1 MCNQPLIHSPFSI
14 GFKEKMAKKN
24 KKRPR
29 KRKRL
34 IADPKRQA
42 TDSLRGYRYQILHSV
57 KAWLDLDEGETLYL
71 EGVEDFDLVSDDTAI
86 VVQVKGT
93 QHNITLKS
101 QEVIKAINHYWEAR
115 TNHPDLTVKFR
126 FITRSKIGKERSKL
140 FEKDQ
145 KGLQLWSR
153 CSGDAQT
160 ITKVSE
166 FLKTQK
172 EISNEVKNFLK
183 QAEPQQIYEQLI
195 EPITW
200 ETDSKDAS
208 SVERSISDKVPLV
221 GKQYSIPIPSHD
233 TKKVV
238 DSLLTKALTVATQ
251 QENRELTQMHFLKI
265 FYEKAMQNVLNWYP
279 RHLDTLTEQ
288 TAALDNANIAFIEG
302 KSDVT
307 IQSLSPIQTAIP
319 PLYPD
324 AFRRT
329 DLLTSIHAKLQS
341 DGITI
346 IQGGVDK
353 GKTTLAKLTANDIGA
368 DWFWLRLTNKDAS
381 QVVQDLQQLDIAI
394 SNRSSQ
400 INVVLDDLNLQPQQL
415 QAYEEI
421 LGMVVYSLQAR
432 GAKLLITSQH
442 KPPDNFIRS
451 LDVSSSIIIDR
462 LDFTRPEIEQFA
474 VEMDCPTNAAETW
487 VKWIQAHT
495 GGHPRLVHARI
506 AKLREE
512 NWQQPDTMECM
523 MQTPPELIEER
534 EASLQLLANLP
545 ENHKEFLYR
554 LSLLTEFRKDYALN
568 IGEIPKSIPYPGD
581 IFGQLV
587 GPWIDQVNKTYY
599 AISPLLT
606 NAAQKVW
613 SESKIND
620 LHAHIADAILETKYL
635 TTTEAIAVF
644 LHSRAGQNPKGLIA
658 VIGSLMTASE
668 DKWKLLKQ
676 EFSWLRR
683 TKIDPY
689 EEFFP
694 GDALVNYSFRS
705 LQYRIAVEVE
715 PEFAPKILEVWDK
728 ETKPYEPHQLYLQAR
743 LMLVTQVLRYNQVPL
758 SVKKLVGYL
767 KEIIDISESHKDVW
781 DIYLNSMDQ
790 VKEHITDKSNFF
802 RFLFS
807 FVYTRRTIYAP
818 FLNDLIDALDELQPE
833 TRTLLLA
840 DFEED
845 SVESRLLIDGVWWSE
860 TNLENPNWTRCLE
873 VFDNVIEKTVAWGY
887 SNIAAASARGKAI
900 IHDEYLNDPDTAH
913 EVLQNIGSK
922 VGNLSIIEE
931 ERALV
936 YLHQKRYKEALTIY
950 EHILPKW
957 NPLSEQLGVVPLEEY
972 RRAAICAA
980 SLNDW
985 KKAATFLEE
994 GAERTEK
1001 NENIE
1006 GYIGLYTD
1014 AGFAYFKAGNMLE
1027 SIKLLNLAL
1036 QNFEMLPQDNTNL
1049 KYFTLKK
1056 RLAGSIGWVAYH
1068 EDENHTSGSEEPSVG
1083 FCSNPETNEEVLN
1096 LPDYPKGYAWSALA
1110 KIEYEFGHGT
1120 AVLNHALQITDCDAE
1135 PASISSL
1142 LFLKTRHDFRNKTF
1156 DELPERIHQLANV
1169 CDWIK
1174 ENNRGGKGVE
1184 ENELAS
1190 IPIATIPNF
1199 TSVENITVMFVAS
1212 LLVRLPTVVDIRKI
1226 LAKWRTNSS
1235 ELPIKENIFTALDLI
1250 ESILFG
1256 DQNNALRMMKTQDAK
1271 PEECLAAALKII
1283 HNTETS
1289 SENLFHAHALIAP
1302 YLISSLIWLDSFE
1315 SSLAELLSV
1324 QWLDKIKLRAAL
1336 KTPMLTVPQIERAC
1350 KSNEKGRKKIGQI
1363 LLAAHQAVS
1372 LRLDPETLQQFRN
1385 WSKSESEQKQEPAIR
1400 KNSAAQRLIK
1410 AMEKP
1415 PHLTDEDIK
1424 VLNQSIEE
1432 GKIPIKFDSL
1442 FESDERE
1449 KE

>member
-1 MCNQPLIHSPFSI
+1 MT
-14 GFKEKMAKKN
+14 KKN

-29 KRKRL
+29 KRKGL
-34 IADPKRQA
+34 TADSKRQA

-71 EGVEDFDLVSDDTAI
+71 EGVEDFDIVSDATAT
-86 VVQVKGT
+86 VVQVKDT
-93 QHNITLKS
+93 RRNITLKS
-101 QEVIKAINHYWEAR
+101 QEVTNAINHYWESR
-115 TNHPDLTVKFR
+115 TNHPDLNVKFR
-126 FITRSKIGKERSKL
+126 FITRSKIGKEQSKI
-140 FEKDQ
+140 FAKDQ

-153 CSGDAQT
+153 CSGDAKT

-166 FLKTQK
+166 FLQTQE

-208 SVERSISDKVPLV
+208 SVERSISDKVLLV

-238 DSLLTKALTVATQ
+238 DFLLTKALTVATQ
-251 QENRELTQMHFLKI
+251 RENRELTQMHFLKI

-279 RHLDTLTEQ
+279 QHLEMLTEQ
-288 TAALDNANIAFIEG
+288 TTALDNANIAFIGG

-353 GKTTLAKLTANDIGA
+353 GKTTLAKLTANDIDA
-368 DWFWLRLTNKDAS
+368 DWFWLRFTNKDAS

-415 QAYEEI
+415 QVYEEI

-442 KPPDNFIRS
+442 KPPNNFIRS

-462 LDFTRPEIEQFA
+462 LDFTMPEIEQFA
-474 VEMDCPTNAAETW
+474 VEMDCPTNATETW

-506 AKLREE
+506 ARLREE

-523 MQTPPELIEER
+523 LQTPPEVVEER

-635 TTTEAIAVF
+635 TTTEAMAVF
-644 LHSRAGQNPKGLIA
+644 LHSKAGQNPKGLIA

-668 DKWKLLKQ
+668 DKWKILKQ

-728 ETKPYEPHQLYLQAR
+728 ETKPYEPHQLYLQSR
-743 LMLVTQVLRYNQVPL
+743 LMLTTQVLRYSQVTLPAG
-758 SVKKLVGYL
+758 KLIGYL
-767 KEIIDISESHKDVW
+767 KEIIDIRENHKDVW
-781 DIYLNSMDQ
+781 KTYRNSMAQ
-790 VKEHITDKSNFF
+790 LEEHKTDKSSIFSI
-802 RFLFS
+802 LFS
-807 FVYTRRTIYAP
+807 FVYTRSPVYAP
-818 FLNDLIDALDELQPE
+818 FLDDLINALDELDPKN
-833 TRTLLLA
+833 RTLLLA
-840 DFEED
+840 DFEDD
-845 SVESRLLIDGVWWSE
+845 SVDARILIDGVWLSE
-860 TNLENPNWTRCLE
+860 ANRENPNWATCLE
-873 VFDNVIEKTVAWGY
+873 VFDKVIERTIAWGY
-887 SNIAAASARGKAI
+887 PYIAAASARGKAI
-900 IHDEYLNDPDTAH
+900 IHDEKLNDPDAAH
-913 EVLQNIGSK
+913 KVLQDIVSK
-922 VGNLSIIEE
+922 VGQLPIIEE
-931 ERALV
+931 EQAV
-936 YLHQKRYKEALTIY
+936 IYLHQKRYKEALSIY
-950 EHILPKW
+950 ERILPEW
-957 NPLSEQLGVVPLEEY
+957 NPPSEQLNVGPLEEY
-972 RRAAICAA
+972 RQAAICAA
-980 SLNDW
+980 HLDDW
-985 KKAATFLEE
+985 EKAATFLEE
-994 GAERTEK
+994 GAKKTQKIENNER
-1001 NENIE
+1001 
-1006 GYIGLYTD
+1006 YIGLYVD

-1068 EDENHTSGSEEPSVG
+1068 EDENYTSGSEEPSVG

-1096 LPDYPKGYAWSALA
+1096 LPDYPIGYAWSALA

-1120 AVLNHALQITDCDAE
+1120 AVLDHVLQVTDWDTDL
-1135 PASISSL
+1135 ASVGSL
-1142 LFLKTRHDFRNKTF
+1142 FFLKIRHDFKSKTF
-1156 DELPERIHQLANV
+1156 DELPRRIQELSNV
-1169 CDWIK
+1169 CDSIK
-1174 ENNRGGKGVE
+1174 KHIQSGKAIE
-1184 ENELAS
+1184 ENEIAS

-1199 TSVENITVMFVAS
+1199 TSVENITAMFVAS
-1212 LLVRLPTVVDIRKI
+1212 LLVQLPTVVDMRKI
-1226 LAKWRTNSS
+1226 LATWRTNSS
-1235 ELPIKENIFTALDLI
+1235 ELFIRDEMLIALNLI
-1250 ESILFG
+1250 ESMLFG
-1256 DQNNALRMMKTQDAK
+1256 DQNNALRVMKAQDAK

-1302 YLISSLIWLDSFE
+1302 YLVSRLIWLDSFE
-1315 SSLAELLSV
+1315 TGLAELLSA
-1324 QWLDKIKLRAAL
+1324 QWLEKIKFRSTL
-1336 KTPMLTVPQIERAC
+1336 KTPMITVPRIEQTC
-1350 KSNEKGRKKIGQI
+1350 NSSETGKKKIGQI
-1363 LLAAHQAVS
+1363 LLAAYQAISIRVT
-1372 LRLDPETLQQFRN
+1372 PETLQQFRN
-1385 WSKSESEQKQEPAIR
+1385 WAESESKQKRQPTTA
-1400 KNSAAQRLIK
+1400 KNPIAQRLIE

-1415 PHLTDEDIK
+1415 PHLTDED
-1424 VLNQSIEE
+1424 VEALRQSIEE
-1432 GKIPIKFDSL
+1432 GKIPIKFDSP